1 MTPLQTLEAVLFAAG
16 KPVSR
21 RVLMQTLSWDVKTL
35 EGVLEGLREALIP
48 RGLQLVEHREQI
60 ELVTH
65 ADAAESIRAVL
76 GLELQGEL
84 SRAALETLSILAYR
98 GPLTRPEI
106 EQIRGIQS
114 SQILRHLSLRGLVEE
129 TGAVRL
135 GQAVYDVTIE
145 FFERLGLSSRENLP
159 SFGEF
164 SRQNATPG
172 V

>member
-1 MTPLQTLEAVLFAAG
+1 MMPLQTLEAILFAAG

-21 RVLMQTLSWDVKTL
+21 RALMETLSWDAETL
-35 EGVLEGLREALIP
+35 DAAIAALKETQDS

-65 ADAAESIRAVL
+65 PDAAESIRAVL

-129 TGAVRL
+129 TGAIRL
-135 GQAVYDVTIE
+135 GQVVYDVTIE
-145 FFERLGLSSRENLP
+145 FFEHIGLSSRENLP
-159 SFGEF
+159 SFAEF
-164 SRQNATPG
+164 SRQNAAPG